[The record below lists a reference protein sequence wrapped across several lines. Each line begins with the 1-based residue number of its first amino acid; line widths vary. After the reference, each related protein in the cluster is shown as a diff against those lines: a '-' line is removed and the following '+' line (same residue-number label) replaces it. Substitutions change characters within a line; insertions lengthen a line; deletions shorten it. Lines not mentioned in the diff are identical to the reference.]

1 MTIAFW
7 ILAAALAFA
16 ILLAAQMRIL
26 LSLVLRRALA
36 AKFGGKPTD
45 SAYRDAIYEAGR
57 TSPSNDIAH
66 HLQAEY
72 PRPLAQLALA
82 RRIALIAPALLLA
95 VFLAGRFIFRIF

>member
-7 ILAAALAFA
+7 ILAALLAFA
-16 ILLAAQMRIL
+16 VLLAAQMRVL

-45 SAYRDAIYEAGR
+45 GAYRDAIYEAGR
-57 TSPSNDIAH
+57 IPPANDISH

-72 PRPLAQLALA
+72 PKPLAQLALA
-82 RRIALIAPALLLA
+82 RRVALIAPALLLTA
-95 VFLAGRFIFRIF
+95 FLAGRFIFKVF